1 MYRSRGSGRGSRA
14 RGGARAV
21 AGMYG
26 PWRRAMP
33 SARVSTRAGG
43 AARCGRGRRHGPHL
57 VGGAVVVVVGASRHG
72 RGRSRGPQRDA
83 VSGGGGVTGRTRGPH
98 RVGGLAPSSPAPPA
112 RASAPGLSL
121 STLSPKAAASSSM
134 SMGSSCQYCLGGDPR
149 CRWARL
155 IRSRTGRS
163 SIFFM
168 IPRRRTPT
176 YSTTLCKRAARSTCR
191 ETG

>member
-1 MYRSRGSGRGSRA
+1 M
-14 RGGARAV
+14 
-21 AGMYG
+21 AGTYG

-33 SARVSTRAGG
+33 SALVSTRTGG
-43 AARCGRGRRHGPHL
+43 APRCGRGRRRGPHL
-57 VGGAVVVVVGASRHG
+57 VGDVVVVMIGASRRG
-72 RGRSRGPQRDA
+72 RGRSRDPQRDA
-83 VSGGGGVTGRTRGPH
+83 ASGGGGVTGRTRGPH

-134 SMGSSCQYCLGGDPR
+134 SMGSLCQYCLGGDPR

-168 IPRRRTPT
+168 IPCRRTPT
-176 YSTTLCKRAARSTCR
+176 YSTTLCNRAARSTW
-191 ETG
+191 